1 MGSRQAKPDAALR
14 RLAQGLYP
22 WRGRARWGKL
32 LSGPCGPGTVRPA
45 RARDFNAQEAPVEDP
60 IAGTSRFANA
70 FAARGPERPHSAVA
84 SRGGSFQHDVTEEF
98 TQTVERLLVVNA
110 TVAR

>member
-45 RARDFNAQEAPVEDP
+45 RARDFIAQEAPVEDP

-70 FAARGPERPHSAVA
+70 IAARGPRDHSGRSLREADRF
-84 SRGGSFQHDVTEEF
+84 STMSPRSSPGPWSDCWS
-98 TQTVERLLVVNA
+98 
-110 TVAR
+110 